1 MRTDYRGWMEI
12 EPRPTEGTR
21 PATDEDRQAGAELL
35 QRACGD
41 GRLTLEEFSDRV
53 GAVWA
58 AEDTDQI
65 AAATSELTP
74 PAPIVGTSRTVRR
87 MINVIGAQTLRRR
100 WRMPARMRV
109 ANLIGSIEVDLRE
122 AVVGEVLADNVV
134 DIRVFSL
141 IGSIEMV
148 VPEGV
153 EVEVG
158 GFVLIGGRD
167 INLAPVPRRTGTPL
181 VRLNVFGLVGS
192 VDVRSGPVGQTPTWR
207 RAVER

>member
-1 MRTDYRGWMEI
+1 MEI
-12 EPRPTEGTR
+12 EPRPSEGTR

-58 AEDTDQI
+58 AEDTAQI

-87 MINVIGAQTLRRR
+87 VINVIGAQTLRRR
-100 WRMPARMRV
+100 WRLPARMRV
-109 ANLIGSIEVDLRE
+109 ANLIGSIELDLRE

-141 IGSIEMV
+141 IGSIEVV
-148 VPEGV
+148 VPEGI

-158 GFVLIGGRD
+158 GFVLIGGRE
-167 INLAPVPRRTGTPL
+167 IGLAPVPRRTGTPL
-181 VRLNVFGLVGS
+181 IRLSVYGLVGS
-192 VDVRSGPVGQTPTWR
+192 VEVRSWPAMETPIWR
-207 RAVER
+207 GVER